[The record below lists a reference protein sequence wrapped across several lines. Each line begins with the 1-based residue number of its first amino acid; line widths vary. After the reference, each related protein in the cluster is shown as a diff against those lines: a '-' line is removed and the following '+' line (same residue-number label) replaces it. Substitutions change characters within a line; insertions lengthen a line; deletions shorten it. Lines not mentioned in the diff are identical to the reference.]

1 MRPHMLA
8 LMLAAVLPITHAS
21 IAGRGW
27 ALATFGLSI
36 THVWPDGREL
46 AWVAG
51 VLAISTAAGLV
62 PALLAYRRT
71 LADGLSPGG

>member
-1 MRPHMLA
+1 MGKVSHYGLA
-8 LMLAAVLPITHAS
+8 
-21 IAGRGW
+21 
-27 ALATFGLSI
+27 
-36 THVWPDGREL
+36 L

-51 VLAISTAAGLV
+51 VLAISAVAGLV